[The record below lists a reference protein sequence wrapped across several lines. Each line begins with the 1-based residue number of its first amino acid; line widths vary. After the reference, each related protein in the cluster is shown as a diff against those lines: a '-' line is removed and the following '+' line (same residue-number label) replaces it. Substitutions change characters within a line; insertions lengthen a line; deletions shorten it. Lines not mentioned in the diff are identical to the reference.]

1 MGELTL
7 KDTLKPVLIP
17 CYDLRM
23 GALYLFSH
31 ADAMEMN
38 RCNFKMAGICGATII
53 SQAMD
58 LKSIA
63 ERIKIVA
70 IDGEVAM
77 DNPTTAAITHVL
89 NNKREFPFCK

>member
-1 MGELTL
+1 
-7 KDTLKPVLIP
+7 
-17 CYDLRM
+17 M
-23 GALYLFSH
+23 GALYLFSR

-70 IDGEVAM
+70 IGGEVAM